1 MWVSFQSEDESC
13 LCSFWAPP
21 TCLFGLQ
28 CRGADSDICPPQSFD
43 GTGHLAAS
51 APLIQRANI
60 SKLYTCTFETVLSMK
75 DLLLASILS
84 SWTRGGFGLALFNYI
99 FSVAFWS
106 SGSCVSLYAWGGGRS
121 CVPPPSLLHFVV
133 VVVVRALALL
143 LLPLSLSFSFYSLL
157 VLFLVVW
164 RSLFVALFLVVVRGG
179 KDLAASGAGVWKGTK
194 NKRNEKTPNHCIWE
208 SRRVEV

>member
-106 SGSCVSLYAWGGGRS
+106 SGSCVSLYAWGGGGAAY
-121 CVPPPSLLHFVV
+121 PPQ
-133 VVVVRALALL
+133 ACCILL
-143 LLPLSLSFSFYSLL
+143 LLLLLFVLLLSCFCLCPCPSLSTPCSCCSWLFGVHCLL
-157 VLFLVVW
+157 LCFLLW
-164 RSLFVALFLVVVRGG
+164 F
-179 KDLAASGAGVWKGTK
+179 GVG
-194 NKRNEKTPNHCIWE
+194 RI
-208 SRRVEV
+208 